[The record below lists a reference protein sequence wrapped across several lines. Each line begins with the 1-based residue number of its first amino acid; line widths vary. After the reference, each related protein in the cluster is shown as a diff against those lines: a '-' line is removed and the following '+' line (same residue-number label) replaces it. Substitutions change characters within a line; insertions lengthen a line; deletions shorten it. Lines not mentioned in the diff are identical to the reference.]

1 MSYTRDEID
10 ANLCLAYACTVHK
23 AQGSEYDAVVIVL
36 DSDQN
41 HMLRRSLLYTALTRA
56 RKRVYLVG
64 SEVALKFAVT
74 NNDMPDVS
82 DAARDGSAVHGD
94 PELMIHDEATSGGQ
108 CAASANTPRRWTA
121 LEGNLKAL
129 LSTPLAT

>member
-23 AQGSEYDAVVIVL
+23 AQGSEYDAVVILL

-64 SEVALKFAVT
+64 NEVALKFAVT
-74 NNDMPDVS
+74 NNDMPGVS
-82 DAARDGSAVHGD
+82 DAAREGSAVHDD
-94 PELMIHDEATSGGQ
+94 PQLMAHDDDTTAGQ
-108 CAASANTPRRWTA
+108 CAAGEYTPRRWTS
-121 LEGNLKAL
+121 LLGSLKTA
-129 LSTPLAT
+129 AYGA